1 MHRIMLLLSAVVL
14 LAGGCGGV
22 HRELTI
28 RTQPAGAVVV
38 LNDEEIGTTPV
49 TVAYNWYGDY
59 NVRISLE
66 GYRTL
71 TTSRELEAPW
81 YDYFPF
87 DLLRAMLPGRT
98 TESYDWFFELE
109 EMVQPTRE
117 ELIRSA
123 MEMMRDDETPH
134 DE

>member
-1 MHRIMLLLSAVVL
+1 MMHRIMVL
-14 LAGGCGGV
+14 LPAAILLVGGCGGV
-22 HRELTI
+22 QREITI

-38 LNDEEIGTTPV
+38 LNDEEIGTSPV
-49 TVAYNWYGDY
+49 TVAFNWYGDY

-71 TTSRELEAPW
+71 ITNRELDAPW

-87 DLLRAMLPGRT
+87 DLLRAILPGRT
-98 TESYDWFFELE
+98 TDRYEWFFELE
-109 EMVQPTRE
+109 EMVHPTRE

-123 MEMMRDDETPH
+123 MELMRDSET
-134 DE
+134 